1 MDSVRVLIEFL
12 TVIIALI
19 ALLHTRKEYLSHKQ
33 TEYHKLLS
41 QLNKR
46 YVCNEDMQDVV
57 RYLRDKEPSNKQP
70 SLYQLEVFL
79 RFFEELGLYMK
90 TDSIKTED
98 VDRFFGFYLRQL
110 YSSLRG
116 KALLEQ
122 LGEEEND
129 LELLQLVK
137 IKLKKN
143 NYYETTINFG
153 SIVPMLR
160 SNFVCSV

>member
-1 MDSVRVLIEFL
+1 MDVKLLFEL
-12 TVIIALI
+12 TTVIIALF
-19 ALLHTRKEYLSHKQ
+19 ALLYTRKEYVAKKR

-46 YVCNEDMQDVV
+46 YICNEDMQDVV
-57 RYLRDKEPSNKQP
+57 RYLRDKAPSDTEP

-90 TDSIKTED
+90 ADSIKAED

-110 YSSLRG
+110 YSSSRG

-122 LGEEEND
+122 LGEEEIK
-129 LELLQLVK
+129 LELLQFVK
-137 IKLKKN
+137 VKLNIK
-143 NYYETTINFG
+143 
-153 SIVPMLR
+153 
-160 SNFVCSV
+160 

>member
-1 MDSVRVLIEFL
+1 
-12 TVIIALI
+12 
-19 ALLHTRKEYLSHKQ
+19 
-33 TEYHKLLS
+33 
-41 QLNKR
+41 
-46 YVCNEDMQDVV
+46 MQDVV

-70 SLYQLEVFL
+70 SLYQLEMFL

-98 VDRFFGFYLRQL
+98 IDRFFGFYLRQL

-137 IKLKKN
+137 IKLKIK
-143 NYYETTINFG
+143 
-153 SIVPMLR
+153 
-160 SNFVCSV
+160 